1 MKEIIMFA
9 GNIGSGKA
17 YMMNKKVQ
25 ELKET
30 GNSIYLV
37 SFADPI
43 KTFVKDF
50 IGLDK
55 NGNGILNDK
64 EEVIN
69 FSNFESKI
77 EKLFKSYRNGKRFVN
92 LKKYQSQ
99 YETLIENIYQDKWEN
114 EKPDL
119 RLKAIRSLLQIIGT
133 EIGQSYNKEVWPE
146 MSCNKI
152 SDSMSHSDYVIID
165 DFRFLFEYYS
175 IIRYFPDTKVTPY
188 YVTADIEVR
197 AKRRNITVE
206 ELMNQEKHISE
217 QESKHVVLPWMKL
230 HFPENI
236 IVNNGE

>member
-69 FSNFESKI
+69 FYNFTSRL
-77 EKLFKSYRNGKRFVN
+77 EKLFKRYRNGERFID
-92 LKKYQSQ
+92 LEKYETQ
-99 YETLIENIYQDKWEN
+99 YELIVENIYQDKLEN

-119 RLKAIRSLLQIIGT
+119 RLKSIRSLLQIIGT

-146 MSCNKI
+146 IACNKI
-152 SDSMSHSDYVIID
+152 SYNMEYSDYVIVD

-236 IVNNGE
+236 IENNGE

>member
-69 FSNFESKI
+69 FYNFTSRL
-77 EKLFKSYRNGKRFVN
+77 EKLFKRYRNGERFID
-92 LKKYQSQ
+92 LEKYETQ
-99 YETLIENIYQDKWEN
+99 YELIVENIYQDKLEN

-119 RLKAIRSLLQIIGT
+119 RLKSIRSLLQIIGT

-146 MSCNKI
+146 MACNKI
-152 SDSMSHSDYVIID
+152 SYNMEYSDYVIVD
-165 DFRFLFEYYS
+165 DFRFLFEYYN
-175 IIRYFPDTKVTPY
+175 IIRYFPDIKVTPY

-236 IVNNGE
+236 IENNGE